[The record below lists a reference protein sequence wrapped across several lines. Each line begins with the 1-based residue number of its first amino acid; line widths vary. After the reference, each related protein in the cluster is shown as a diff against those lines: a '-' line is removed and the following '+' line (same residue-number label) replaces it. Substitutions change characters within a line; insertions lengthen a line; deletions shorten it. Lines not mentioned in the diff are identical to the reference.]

1 MYFNLIVRWTCFII
15 SLTVMTL
22 LGRQTR
28 WFGLVGYSKAV
39 EYESLLSKV
48 KGSLHLDMIE
58 GKVPV
63 LREEEELRWHFF
75 KLSQVT
81 DTHSYNYNEPETCR
95 CSFYKSVKGTK
106 ITPPNSHCK
115 ISQTISA
122 KITDLDFFL
131 IRQEYLINFLFRNSY
146 YPI

>member
-1 MYFNLIVRWTCFII
+1 M
-15 SLTVMTL
+15 
-22 LGRQTR
+22 
-28 WFGLVGYSKAV
+28 FGLVGYSRAV

-95 CSFYKSVKGTK
+95 CSFYKSLFLYKEQNYSSKLQSKIVFNSFNK
-106 ITPPNSHCK
+106 ITLIQNVFWLKRLLRALK
-115 ISQTISA
+115 IKGKLVTSQRGFPGQ
-122 KITDLDFFL
+122 DF
-131 IRQEYLINFLFRNSY
+131 
-146 YPI
+146 